1 VVSTRFAN
9 RVRSRLG
16 PVGRAVARTKVSP
29 NALTVAGLLLN
40 VGVAAVIAS
49 GNLILGGVLVLIA
62 GAFDALD
69 GAVAR
74 ATGQTSAFGGFLD
87 STVDRYSEAVV
98 FAGLLIYLTR
108 TDAGTIPVLL
118 TYATIVG
125 SLMISY
131 TRSKAEAIGIRG
143 DVGVAQRLERVV
155 ILAVALLISQ
165 PVWGLWL
172 LAILTHITAVHR
184 IVHVWWVT
192 RDAGSGT
199 ST

>member
-1 VVSTRFAN
+1 M
-9 RVRSRLG
+9 
-16 PVGRAVARTKVSP
+16 ARTKVSP

-192 RDAGSGT
+192 RDDGSGT

>member
-1 VVSTRFAN
+1 MVSTRFAN
-9 RVRSRLG
+9 RVRGRLG
-16 PVGRAVARTKVSP
+16 PLGRIVARTHLTP
-29 NALTVAGLLLN
+29 NAITVIGLILN

-49 GNLILGGVLVLIA
+49 GNLVLGGVLVLFA
-62 GAFDALD
+62 GGFDALD

-74 ATGQTSAFGGFLD
+74 ATGKTSQFGGFLD
-87 STVDRYSEAVV
+87 STLDRYSEAVV
-98 FAGLLIYLTR
+98 FAGLLIHLTR

-143 DVGVAQRLERVV
+143 DIGIAQRLERII
-155 ILAVALLISQ
+155 ILALALLLSE

-172 LAILTHITAVHR
+172 LAILTQITALHR
-184 IVHVWWVT
+184 ILHVWWTT
-192 RDAGSGT
+192 RADLPGR
-199 ST
+199 

>member
-1 VVSTRFAN
+1 SASLQMPACASVWLHPDVSMFVNFPGPSSPSACSMSTSARSSVARPTRPARHGRKRSWGAVVSTRFAN

-87 STVDRYSEAVV
+87 STVDRYSEAV
-98 FAGLLIYLTR
+98 
-108 TDAGTIPVLL
+108 D
-118 TYATIVG
+118 
-125 SLMISY
+125 
-131 TRSKAEAIGIRG
+131 
-143 DVGVAQRLERVV
+143 
-155 ILAVALLISQ
+155 
-165 PVWGLWL
+165 
-172 LAILTHITAVHR
+172 
-184 IVHVWWVT
+184 
-192 RDAGSGT
+192 
-199 ST
+199 

>member
-1 VVSTRFAN
+1 MVSTRFAN

-16 PVGRAVARTKVSP
+16 PVGRAIARTHISP

-40 VGVAAVIAS
+40 AGVAAVIAS
-49 GNLILGGVLVLIA
+49 GHLVLGGVLVLVA

-74 ATGQTSAFGGFLD
+74 ATGKTSAFGGFLD

-131 TRSKAEAIGIRG
+131 TRCKAEAIGIRG
-143 DVGVAQRLERVV
+143 DVGIAQRLERVV
-155 ILAVALLISQ
+155 ILAVALLFAQ
-165 PVWGLWL
+165 PIWGLWV
-172 LAILTHITAVHR
+172 LAILTQITAIHR
-184 IVHVWWVT
+184 IFHVWWTT
-192 RDAGSGT
+192 REPREQ
-199 ST
+199 

>member
-9 RVRSRLG
+9 RVRGRLG
-16 PVGRAVARTKVSP
+16 PLGTIVARSGLSP
-29 NALTVAGLLLN
+29 NTLTVIGLALS

-62 GAFDALD
+62 GGFDAVD

-74 ATGQTSAFGGFLD
+74 ATGQVSAFGSFLD

-98 FAGLLIYLTR
+98 FAGLLIYLTE
-108 TDAGTIPVLL
+108 TGAGTVAVLL

-131 TRSKAEAIGIRG
+131 SRAKAEQIGIKG
-143 DVGVAQRLERVV
+143 DVGFAQRLERVL
-155 ILAVALLISQ
+155 ILAFFLVISE
-165 PVWGLWL
+165 PVWGLWA
-172 LAILTHITAVHR
+172 LAIVTQATALHR
-184 IVHVWWVT
+184 ILHVWNHT
-192 RDAGSGT
+192 RRTGT
-199 ST
+199 GG